1 MHRTV
6 IWNLHRSCLRE
17 MWQTG
22 KAMVT
27 AHRFE
32 FAFNEG
38 GIGLFSEMHELG
50 ILPDGSG

>member
-1 MHRTV
+1 MHRT
-6 IWNLHRSCLRE
+6 CLRE
-17 MWQTG
+17 MWQTE

-27 AHRFE
+27 GFE